1 MHLPQLISDLALM
14 LIVAGVI
21 TLVFKKI
28 KQPLVLGYIVAG
40 FLTGPFFHLMPSVV
54 DSSSIHTWSEIG
66 VIFLMFFLGLEFN
79 LHKLASTGGTAIITA
94 TVEVIGM
101 LGAGF
106 LVGQAIGWNTMNSVF
121 LGGILAMSSTTII
134 VKAFEELKLRGKKF
148 TELVFGVLIVEDIVG
163 IFMMIVLSTIA
174 VSTGITG
181 IQLAQTLG
189 LMLLYLAM
197 WLLMGIYII
206 PTLLKKIKNLMN
218 NETLLIVSIG
228 LCLGMVMLAVY
239 LGFSSALGA
248 FLAGSILA
256 GTNYAEQIE
265 HLTKPVK
272 DLFGAIFF
280 ISVGMLVDPKL
291 LVEYWFPIILITV
304 VTILGKLVFS
314 TSGML
319 LSGQDLNT
327 SLHGG
332 FSLAQIGEF
341 AFIITALG
349 SSLGVT
355 GDFLYPIIVSVSV
368 ITTFTTPFCIRLAS
382 PLYKSI
388 NKILPKKLMKKLN
401 RFTSE
406 DQSEREKESE
416 WGSYIRKYFKR
427 IVIYSV
433 LILGFVYAGTEL
445 VLPLLRNAI
454 GEGYSRIVI
463 LIFELIIA
471 AIFLPPLLQ
480 RKDRS
485 FTSLWIK
492 TRFNH
497 PPLIA
502 LSLIKLL
509 IAIVL
514 VELPIYLLFNIS
526 LAWGLLVAVVLIIL
540 VFRSDWLIGFYL
552 TVEARFMSN
561 FNERKLK
568 ERAEEQKDCR
578 WLDADIFVQRIHCS
592 DIEEIKNVD
601 KCTLKELRWAELFGV
616 LIIKIIRE
624 KHHINIPSAKEHLRK
639 NDELLILGRR
649 EQLDRFNNIHKL
661 ESVDNNLTLHSYI
674 EEGQDDFSEKNQ
686 LLTYTV
692 AVTKEMD
699 FVNRSIKVSGINDK
713 WKCLLIGI
721 ERNHYPIIKPN
732 LDMLI
737 LADDFIWIIG
747 DQRMIRRLAH
757 DDLLELDAE
766 DDDPSSDLTNN

>member
-14 LIVAGVI
+14 LIVAGIVI
-21 TLVFKKI
+21 LIFKKL

-40 FLTGPFFHLMPSVV
+40 FLTGPFFHLIPSVV

-94 TVEVIGM
+94 IVEVCGM
-101 LGAGF
+101 LAVGF
-106 LVGQAIGWNTMNSVF
+106 VVGQAMGWNTMNSVF

-134 VKAFEELKLRGKKF
+134 VKAFEELNLRGKKF
-148 TELVFGVLIVEDIVG
+148 TDLVFGVLIVEDIVG
-163 IFMMIVLSTIA
+163 IFMMIILSTIA

-181 IQLAQTLG
+181 LELAQSLS

-197 WLLMGIYII
+197 WLFMGIYLI
-206 PTLLKKIKNLMN
+206 PTALKKLKNLMN

-228 LCLGMVMLAVY
+228 LCLGMVLLAVY

-256 GTNYAEQIE
+256 GTNYAEKIE

-272 DLFGAIFF
+272 DLFGAVFF
-280 ISVGMLVDPKL
+280 ISVGMLVDPAL
-291 LVEYWFPIILITV
+291 LAKYWIPIVLITIA
-304 VTILGKLVFS
+304 TILGKLIFS

-319 LSGQDLNT
+319 LSGQSLET
-327 SLHGG
+327 ALHGG

-382 PLYKSI
+382 PLYNSSI
-388 NKILPKKLMKKLN
+388 KILPKKWIKKLN

-406 DQSEREKESE
+406 EQGEREKESE
-416 WGSYIRKYFKR
+416 WRLYIRKYFKKL
-427 IVIYSV
+427 ILYSV
-433 LILGFVYAGTEL
+433 LILGFIYAGTEIF
-445 VLPLLRNAI
+445 LPLLRNAI
-454 GEGYSRIVI
+454 GNDNSRIVI
-463 LIFELIIA
+463 LVFELAIV

-480 RKDRS
+480 RKDKS
-485 FTSLWIK
+485 FTSLWMK

-497 PPLIA
+497 LPLIV
-502 LSLIKLL
+502 LSILKLL
-509 IAIVL
+509 IAIIL
-514 VELPIYLLFNIS
+514 VELLLNI
-526 LAWGLLVAVVLIIL
+526 LFDMTLLSGAIIALVLIAIA
-540 VFRSDWLIGFYL
+540 FKSDWLIGFYL

-568 ERAEEQKDCR
+568 ERAEAHKTSR
-578 WLDADIFVQRIHCS
+578 WLDAELFVQHVNCKDLK
-592 DIEEIKNVD
+592 DID
-601 KCTLKELRWAELFGV
+601 KKHLEELRWPELFGV
-616 LIIKIIRE
+616 LVIKILRD
-624 KHHINIPSAKEHLRK
+624 KHHINIPPAREIVHNNDEIILLGTKEHL
-639 NDELLILGRR
+639 N
-649 EQLDRFNNIHKL
+649 RFNDINGLDTVENH
-661 ESVDNNLTLHSYI
+661 VTLHQFI
-674 EEGQDDFSEKNQ
+674 DEGQDDYSEKNQ

-692 AVTKEMD
+692 TVTNEMD
-699 FVNRSIKVSGINDK
+699 FVNRSIKAARINHK
-713 WKCLLIGI
+713 WKCLLIGL
-721 ERNHYPIIKPN
+721 EREQYPQINPN
-732 LDMLI
+732 LDMHI
-737 LADDFIWIIG
+737 LANDFIWIIG

-757 DDLLELDAE
+757 DDLLEFDAE
-766 DDDPSSDLTNN
+766 EEDEAD